1 MKLDFPKH
9 ELLDVKSDYIF
20 KLLFGVEKRKKNLI
34 ALLNAILKNNP
45 RVDDIEIRNSEISK
59 ILKDTQTSHLDVK
72 AQIAPGKY
80 VDIEIQVRDTG
91 EIVDRGIQYLADM
104 CVENSVVKSKREDDI
119 SEVQT
124 YTYPKV
130 IGIWILGSSINKR
143 QSPANEILM
152 TFQPTKLDGFEIAS
166 DKFRLFTIELPK
178 FNPKTQDKKDMLN
191 VWMTFFKDPS
201 NAEIQK
207 YPEIHET
214 YEILKE
220 LSADEEIRE
229 IYNLR
234 RKTLEG
240 YISEKNTAIM
250 KTREEER
257 EKAKQREKKIR
268 EEAEAEKKAL
278 AEKAH
283 QEKIDSAKKFLTMGL
298 SVEQV
303 SQGTGLSIE
312 EIRRLQ

>member
-1 MKLDFPKH
+1 MNIDTLKPDFPKD

-20 KLLFGVEKRKKNLI
+20 KLLFGVEKQKKNLI

-45 RVDDIEIRNSEISK
+45 KIEDIEIRNSEISK
-59 ILKDTQTSHLDVK
+59 ILKDTKTSHLDVK
-72 AQIAPGKY
+72 AQIGPARY

-91 EIVDRGIQYLADM
+91 EIIDRGIQYLAGM
-104 CVENSVVKSKREDDI
+104 CVENAIVKSKQDEV
-119 SEVQT
+119 SEVAT
-124 YTYPKV
+124 YAYPKV
-130 IGIWILGSSINKR
+130 IGIWILGASINKR
-143 QSPANEILM
+143 QCPANEILM

-178 FNPKTQDKKDMLN
+178 FNPKTQDKRDMLN

-214 YEILKE
+214 YEALKE
-220 LSADEEIRE
+220 LSADEEVRE

-240 YISEKNTAIM
+240 YISEKNTAIV
-250 KTREEER
+250 KARQEEQ
-257 EKAKQREKKIR
+257 EKA
-268 EEAEAEKKAL
+268 L
-278 AEKAH
+278 
-283 QEKIDSAKKFLTMGL
+283 QEKIDSAKKMLKKGL
-298 SVEQV
+298 GVADVSDFTGIPVE
-303 SQGTGLSIE
+303 E
-312 EIRRLQ
+312 LQKLR

>member
-1 MKLDFPKH
+1 MESELLKPDFPKD

-20 KLLFGVEKRKKNLI
+20 KLLFGVEKQKKNLI

-45 RVDDIEIRNSEISK
+45 KVEDIEIRNSEISK
-59 ILKDTQTSHLDVK
+59 ILKDVKTAHLDIK
-72 AQIAPGKY
+72 AQIGPGKY
-80 VDIEIQVRDTG
+80 ADIEVQVRDTG
-91 EIVDRGIQYLADM
+91 EIIDRGIQYLADM
-104 CVENSVVKSKREDDI
+104 CVENAVIKSKQEEE

-124 YTYPKV
+124 YAYPKV
-130 IGIWILGSSINKR
+130 IGIWILGTSINKR
-143 QSPANEILM
+143 QCPANEILM

-214 YEILKE
+214 YEALKE
-220 LSADEEIRE
+220 LSADEEVRE

-240 YISEKNTAIM
+240 YISEKNAAIV
-250 KTREEER
+250 KVRQEER
-257 EKAKQREKKIR
+257 EKAYQD
-268 EEAEAEKKAL
+268 KA
-278 AEKAH
+278 
-283 QEKIDSAKKFLTMGL
+283 DSAKKFLSMGL

-303 SQGTGLSIE
+303 AQGTGLSIDE
-312 EIRRLQ
+312 VRKLQQ